1 MKTYLY
7 FLFLLFINCQSQ
19 NANKLS
25 MSQKTEI
32 EFEDNYHYPYSLTE
46 NNFHIIDTQDKMDN
60 IYSIIHKKNGGKRL
74 APIPTVTDEETFII
88 IKPLLKNAN
97 DVSVAKVTFDN
108 ETLYIKIKEFNNP
121 SIDVKNRQ
129 SPNILLKLLK
139 KISAKKVITQY

>member
-46 NNFHIIDTQDKMDN
+46 NNFLIIDTQDKMDN

-88 IKPLLKNAN
+88 IKPLLKNTN
-97 DVSVAKVTFDN
+97 DVSVEKVTFDN

>member
-46 NNFHIIDTQDKMDN
+46 NNFLIIDTQDKMDN

-74 APIPTVTDEETFII
+74 APIPTVSDEDTFVI
-88 IKPLLKNAN
+88 IKPLLKNSN
-97 DVSVAKVTFDN
+97 DVSVEKVIFDN

-129 SPNILLKLLK
+129 SPNILLKLLE
-139 KISAKKVITQY
+139 KISAKKVIIQY

>member
-1 MKTYLY
+1 
-7 FLFLLFINCQSQ
+7 
-19 NANKLS
+19 

-46 NNFHIIDTQDKMDN
+46 NNFLIIDTQDKMDN

-74 APIPTVTDEETFII
+74 APIPTVTDEDTFVI

-97 DVSVAKVTFDN
+97 DVSVEKVTFDN

>member
-46 NNFHIIDTQDKMDN
+46 NNFLIIDTQDKMDN

-74 APIPTVTDEETFII
+74 APIPTVTDEETFVI

-97 DVSVAKVTFDN
+97 DISVEKVTFDN
-108 ETLYIKIKEFNNP
+108 EILYIKIKEFNNP

-139 KISAKKVITQY
+139 KISAKKIITQY

>member
-46 NNFHIIDTQDKMDN
+46 NNFLIIDTQDKMDN

-74 APIPTVTDEETFII
+74 APIPTVTDEDTFVI

-97 DVSVAKVTFDN
+97 DVSVEKVTFDN

-139 KISAKKVITQY
+139 KISAKKIITQY

>member
-46 NNFHIIDTQDKMDN
+46 NNFLIIDTQDKMDN

-97 DVSVAKVTFDN
+97 DVSVEKVTFDN

>member
-1 MKTYLY
+1 
-7 FLFLLFINCQSQ
+7 
-19 NANKLS
+19 

-46 NNFHIIDTQDKMDN
+46 NNFLIIDTQDKMDN

-97 DVSVAKVTFDN
+97 DVSVEKVTFDN

>member
-1 MKTYLY
+1 
-7 FLFLLFINCQSQ
+7 
-19 NANKLS
+19 

>member
-46 NNFHIIDTQDKMDN
+46 NNFLIIDTQDKMDN

-74 APIPTVTDEETFII
+74 APIPTVTDEDTFVI

-97 DVSVAKVTFDN
+97 DVSVEKITFNN

>member
-1 MKTYLY
+1 MKIHLYLL
-7 FLFLLFINCQSQ
+7 LFLFINCQSQ
-19 NANKLS
+19 NANNSS

-46 NNFHIIDTQDKMDN
+46 NKFLIINTQDKMDKV
-60 IYSIIHKKNGGKRL
+60 YFIIHKKNGGKRL

-88 IKPLLKNAN
+88 IKPLLKNSN
-97 DVSVAKVTFDN
+97 DVSVEKVSFSN
-108 ETLYIKIKEFNNP
+108 ETLYIKIKEFNNL

-139 KISAKKVITQY
+139 KISAKKIITQY

>member
-1 MKTYLY
+1 
-7 FLFLLFINCQSQ
+7 
-19 NANKLS
+19 

-46 NNFHIIDTQDKMDN
+46 NNFLIIDTQDKMDN

-88 IKPLLKNAN
+88 IKPLLKNTN
-97 DVSVAKVTFDN
+97 DVSVEKVTFDN

>member
-1 MKTYLY
+1 
-7 FLFLLFINCQSQ
+7 
-19 NANKLS
+19 
-25 MSQKTEI
+25 
-32 EFEDNYHYPYSLTE
+32 LTL
-46 NNFHIIDTQDKMDN
+46 
-60 IYSIIHKKNGGKRL
+60 HKKNGGKRL
-74 APIPTVTDEETFII
+74 APIPTVTEDTFVI

-97 DVSVAKVTFDN
+97 DVSVEKVTFDN